1 MQSKRVNLEFP
12 ENSVD
17 STGKAILS
25 ESVSYEHED
34 NVSTV
39 ITLED
44 SVRNETQRSLDQ
56 VQHLPQVS
64 VVAKLKQKFAP
75 ERNGWI
81 TVDFVV
87 NVPKELLSADWR
99 MQLFPKLMHNDS
111 IVPLGGLNLK
121 GANFRAKQKADS
133 LAYED
138 YEGSII
144 GKNEYDR
151 LFLDRKGIA
160 KDMRKRQL
168 FYWQIYKKEHQKVM
182 AYYRWKNK
190 LQTRYD
196 RYNLQKESWRANLY
210 HKYMRDAQYESVKL
224 LVAGVDT
231 TGMEAKHTHRFNK
244 RAKTWPQYNLHREIQ
259 EKNVPRKY
267 KDFFHN
273 EPDPLNLSNYSTTE
287 KDSIEIA
294 KHRYFF
300 DQIAENEEKEKN
312 KEEVKKRLIP
322 FPFETE
328 MRLDELVDTEK
339 DFVYYYTQSYPVTPG
354 LKTIRIAMDGKII
367 ATDRSSY
374 TLPQADTLSFMIS
387 SLVQLADTTLIMK
400 KTKLYRNLY
409 DTLSIYPQFE
419 PNKWDFRVGYTQGGY
434 SNEKEVNK
442 LMSSY
447 RKLTVERGL
456 QMDSVRVT
464 SWASLD
470 GLASTNYDLSKKKA
484 ESVVAYLK
492 SSYPTELGRT
502 PIRIVPRGE
511 DWKGFIKEVR
521 KRGDI
526 VNRGVIAA
534 KTQNATDPDKTE
546 QEIRWQYKKDYRIIR
561 QEVYPK
567 LRRMDISFF
576 LSRPGMVAADTI
588 QYAAKEGYEE
598 GLRLLMNR
606 EYEKAL
612 EILKNYPDYNTALCL
627 ACMGYNGRAYDIL
640 VKLEPNGNSE
650 YLLAIVTQRMGFRD
664 TAVEHLLKAVELDQQ
679 KAYRWQLD
687 SEMIN
692 LVNRYKL
699 QDKIEE
705 ILNRIDYMDL
715 GLE

>member
-56 VQHLPQVS
+56 AQHLPQVS

-138 YEGSII
+138 YEGSIT
-144 GKNEYDR
+144 GKNGYDR
-151 LFLDRKGIA
+151 LFLDRKSIA

-196 RYNLQKESWRANLY
+196 RYNLQKEGWRANLY

-419 PNKWDFRVGYTQGGY
+419 PNKWDFRVGYTKGATA
-434 SNEKEVNK
+434 
-442 LMSSY
+442 M
-447 RKLTVERGL
+447 
-456 QMDSVRVT
+456 
-464 SWASLD
+464 
-470 GLASTNYDLSKKKA
+470 KK
-484 ESVVAYLK
+484 
-492 SSYPTELGRT
+492 R
-502 PIRIVPRGE
+502 
-511 DWKGFIKEVR
+511 
-521 KRGDI
+521 
-526 VNRGVIAA
+526 
-534 KTQNATDPDKTE
+534 
-546 QEIRWQYKKDYRIIR
+546 
-561 QEVYPK
+561 
-567 LRRMDISFF
+567 
-576 LSRPGMVAADTI
+576 
-588 QYAAKEGYEE
+588 
-598 GLRLLMNR
+598 
-606 EYEKAL
+606 
-612 EILKNYPDYNTALCL
+612 
-627 ACMGYNGRAYDIL
+627 
-640 VKLEPNGNSE
+640 
-650 YLLAIVTQRMGFRD
+650 
-664 TAVEHLLKAVELDQQ
+664 
-679 KAYRWQLD
+679 
-687 SEMIN
+687 
-692 LVNRYKL
+692 
-699 QDKIEE
+699 
-705 ILNRIDYMDL
+705 
-715 GLE
+715 